1 MTILNNEMSGW
12 GLGETVSYESAKKM
26 QTRIQPQFDQRKI
39 SVDGGIPQI
48 LVTDKKITLT
58 YNDTGI
64 AINEFGNIM
73 KGKIHL
79 ATNPEDIRINVFWVL
94 NPELLSCLPS
104 TIYTPIPVLKYSDPP
119 FAKNVTAM
127 FKIIG

>member
-1 MTILNNEMSGW
+1 
-12 GLGETVSYESAKKM
+12 
-26 QTRIQPQFDQRKI
+26 
-39 SVDGGIPQI
+39 
-48 LVTDKKITLT
+48 
-58 YNDTGI
+58 
-64 AINEFGNIM
+64 M

-79 ATNPEDIRINVFWVL
+79 ATNPEDIRINGFWVL